1 MRSHQQYKIKA
12 FKLIVFVFTFGLLGI
27 SLQSCSGD
35 EEVDKDPEVE
45 VSNSDEL
52 VGIETLFDKDEF
64 ENPKMKT
71 LLSELNLCSEK
82 TSTDSLDYMNP
93 SCTPRYFRFFNLT
106 EKMPIENGFIL
117 QVKAKVSGFPLRRM
131 LVFVRERGELVKVN
145 GFVANLIGRRKTTG
159 EYDDLLLR
167 FNDNVDGETTFYNCF
182 FKWNGGKYEF
192 SSVEVI
198 EGANWGGP
206 VKAQFKDS
214 MSNEIKAVLTKNSML
229 F

>member
-1 MRSHQQYKIKA
+1 MRVLKMIQNGLIKML
-12 FKLIVFVFTFGLLGI
+12 FLIFLVTWMPI
-27 SLQSCSGD
+27 SIVSCSEED
-35 EEVDKDPEVE
+35 ETKKDPKVE
-45 VSNSDEL
+45 ENGPGTMT
-52 VGIETLFDKDEF
+52 GIETLFDKDEF
-64 ENPKMKT
+64 EDPKMKG
-71 LLSELNLCSEK
+71 LLTELNLCNEK
-82 TSTDSLDYMNP
+82 IGDSIDYMNP
-93 SCTPRYFRFFNLT
+93 SCTPRFFRFFNLT

-117 QVKAKVSGFPLRRM
+117 QVKAKVSGFPLRRT

-145 GFVANLIGRRKTTG
+145 GFVANLIGRRKTAG

-206 VKAQFKDS
+206 VKAEFKDS
-214 MSNEIKAVLTKNSML
+214 MANEIKTVLTKNSML

>member
-1 MRSHQQYKIKA
+1 MKNQKRIVSATKFILSA
-12 FKLIVFVFTFGLLGI
+12 LLILTVGGM
-27 SLQSCSGD
+27 QSCSGD
-35 EEVDKDPEVE
+35 EEKEKVIVDE
-45 VSNSDEL
+45 NSSIGEMES
-52 VGIETLFDKDEF
+52 IETLFDKDVF
-64 ENPKMKT
+64 EDPKMKD
-71 LLSELNLCSEK
+71 LLTELNLCTEK
-82 TSTDSLDYMNP
+82 TSDTLDYVNP
-93 SCTPRYFRFFNLT
+93 SCTPRFFRFFNLT

-117 QVKAKVSGFPLRRM
+117 QVKAKVSGFPLRRV

-145 GFVANLIGRRKTTG
+145 GFVANLIGRRKTSG

-182 FKWNGGKYEF
+182 FKWNGAKYEF

-206 VKAQFKDS
+206 VKAEFKDS
-214 MSNEIKAVLTKNSML
+214 MSNEISAVLSKNSML

>member
-1 MRSHQQYKIKA
+1 M
-12 FKLIVFVFTFGLLGI
+12 LIAAALTFSI
-27 SLQSCSGD
+27 NACSGD
-35 EEVDKDPEVE
+35 DEPKEDPKVEENGPGT
-45 VSNSDEL
+45 L
-52 VGIETLFDKDEF
+52 TGIETLFDKSDF
-64 ENPKMKT
+64 EDPKMKD
-71 LLSELNLCSEK
+71 LLKELNLCNEK
-82 TSTDSLDYMNP
+82 LGDSIDYMNP
-93 SCTPRYFRFFNLT
+93 SCTPRFFRFFNLT

-145 GFVANLIGRRKTTG
+145 GFVANLIGRRKTAG

-206 VKAQFKDS
+206 VKAEFKDS

>member
-1 MRSHQQYKIKA
+1 MKGLNSIKHRSVRNSVYILVA
-12 FKLIVFVFTFGLLGI
+12 AVLTF
-27 SLQSCSGD
+27 SMNACSGD
-35 EEVDKDPEVE
+35 DEPKEDPKAEENGPGT
-45 VSNSDEL
+45 L
-52 VGIETLFDKDEF
+52 TGIETLFDKDEF
-64 ENPKMKT
+64 EDPKMKD
-71 LLSELNLCSEK
+71 LLTELNLCTEK
-82 TSTDSLDYMNP
+82 IGDSIDYMNP
-93 SCTPRYFRFFNLT
+93 SCTPRFFRFFNLT

-145 GFVANLIGRRKTTG
+145 GFVANLIGRRKTAG

-206 VKAQFKDS
+206 VKAEFKDS